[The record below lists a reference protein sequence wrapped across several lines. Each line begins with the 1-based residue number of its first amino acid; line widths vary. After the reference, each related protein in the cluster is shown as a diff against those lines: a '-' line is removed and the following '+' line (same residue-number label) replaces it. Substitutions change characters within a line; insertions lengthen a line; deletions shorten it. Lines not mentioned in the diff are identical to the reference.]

1 MSGFSVNQQEIIK
14 RLEFISEHFIESNN
28 RSLILGKPLTLPAGT
43 SRSYLDTNGDQ
54 TSDCIKIF
62 LEQAKFKEIFLTGK
76 INDGTQLSNG
86 TVYYLNDT
94 WGISYNANTTK
105 DVNFTPLLSV
115 PTTSNNIEIVELATI
130 VSSSKVNF
138 GANYVAASATTPE
151 VPATTAVLDFLNT
164 IRVVYNLLDYNTY
177 KRFKANDNTIE
188 VNMYSMYSMGTGLK
202 YSKISGIDKLTNIA
216 QKIIPNI
223 QQLNVSKTNLMAIRR
238 VLHLYDMLIHG
249 YIGMHITTDTNNY
262 LTNIIN
268 KKLTDSNND
277 LYNADSGIPNLQK
290 KLDMRSNEYI
300 KNMTTIDTIDKQ
312 LKSLKEDVSV
322 ERDNLVSHTR
332 LLKKNSIVYFVFLII
347 FVACLIVLFGVI
359 SNSRNDEN
367 GTFRPIMQIVLI
379 SIFAISVVSIII
391 MQVVGKNYL
400 TEPFTNDTV
409 LQTNF
414 TDQSNKYLENTIY
427 ITLLVSTYNRYGDIS
442 YAMNKEE
449 YLYSGINHQLN
460 LRKNELVDKYTV
472 DYHVSKVLQ
481 YRIYLLLQI
490 LIILS
495 VCINIGIYTGFTTV
509 LLVFTLFLILFVLY
523 MYIVNSNNL
532 VHTDATKLYWGQPNM
547 KAYD

>member
-28 RSLILGKPLTLPAGT
+28 RSLILGKPLTLSPGT
-43 SRSYLDTNGDQ
+43 SRSYLDVNGNQ

-62 LEQAKFKEIFLTGK
+62 LEQAKFKQIFLTGK
-76 INDGTQLSNG
+76 INDGTQLTSG
-86 TVYYLNDT
+86 KVYYLNNT
-94 WGISYNANTTK
+94 WENLYIDNTTK

-115 PTTSNNIEIVELATI
+115 PTTSNNIEKVELATI
-130 VSSSKVNF
+130 VSSSTVEF
-138 GANYVAASATTPE
+138 GANYAAASATTPE

-188 VNMYSMYSMGTGLK
+188 VNMYSMGTDFK
-202 YSKISGIDKLTNIA
+202 YSKISGIGSIDKLTNIA

-249 YIGMHITTDTNNY
+249 YIGMHITTDDENY

-400 TEPFTNDTV
+400 TEPFTNNTV

>member
-1 MSGFSVNQQEIIK
+1 
-14 RLEFISEHFIESNN
+14 
-28 RSLILGKPLTLPAGT
+28 
-43 SRSYLDTNGDQ
+43 
-54 TSDCIKIF
+54 
-62 LEQAKFKEIFLTGK
+62 LEQAKFKQIFLTGK
-76 INDGTQLSNG
+76 INDGTQLTSG
-86 TVYYLNDT
+86 KVYYLNNT
-94 WGISYNANTTK
+94 WENLYIDNTTK

-115 PTTSNNIEIVELATI
+115 PTTSNNIEKVELATI
-130 VSSSKVNF
+130 VSSSTVEF
-138 GANYVAASATTPE
+138 GANYAAASATTPE

-188 VNMYSMYSMGTGLK
+188 VNMYSMGTDFK
-202 YSKISGIDKLTNIA
+202 YSKISGIGSIDKLTNIA

-249 YIGMHITTDTNNY
+249 YIGMHITTDDENY

-400 TEPFTNDTV
+400 TEPFTNNTV